1 MQKFKIITLGCKVN
15 QAESAGIARQLTDRR
30 AAAEADDG
38 SVTLCII
45 NTCTVTGKASMQSR
59 QAVRQAQRTYPNA
72 RIVVTG
78 CYAQTAPDEINSIP
92 GVDLILGN
100 DGKHRIVEALGEP
113 ATDSPRTI
121 DQSVSSGLDQ
131 WIPGSPH
138 TDRARP
144 FVKIQDGCNAR
155 CSYCIVP
162 QARGGSRSLPME
174 DALLSIQRLARDGY
188 PEAVL
193 TGIHLGHYGLDLDPP
208 SDLLTLLK
216 QIRQQQRIPRIR
228 LSSIEPLELT
238 ADLIR
243 FTADAGDRP
252 AAICP
257 HLHIPL
263 QSGDDDILRRM
274 RRPYTSDFFR
284 ELVQQIRQHLPDAS
298 LGVDVLVG
306 FPGETDAAF
315 ERTCEFLQ
323 QLSVT
328 YLHVFPFSRRKGT
341 AADRMPDQVPAG
353 VLKRRCHRVRSI
365 GFEKKLAYYNKFHDK
380 ILEVV
385 VESVADADTG
395 MMKGTSANYIPV
407 SFTGHTKQ
415 LRTIVSV
422 RVDRVDTT
430 GFVFGTVVT

>member
-15 QAESAGIARQLTDRR
+15 QAESAGIARQLKDRYG
-30 AAAEADDG
+30 AVEADGG

-59 QAVRQAQRTYPNA
+59 QAVRQALRTYPDA
-72 RIVVTG
+72 RVVVTG
-78 CYAQTAPDEINSIP
+78 CYAQTAPQEIDGIS

-100 DGKHRIVEALGEP
+100 DGKHRIVEEIGMPP
-113 ATDSPRTI
+113 ADLLKKTNE
-121 DQSVSSGLDQ
+121 SVSSGNKQ
-131 WIPGSPH
+131 WIPGSH
-138 TDRARP
+138 QTDRARP

-162 QARGGSRSLPME
+162 LARGASRSLPMK
-174 DALLSIQRLARDGY
+174 DALLAIQHLAEDGY

-216 QIRQQQRIPRIR
+216 NIRQQKTIQRVR

-257 HLHIPL
+257 HFHIPL
-263 QSGDDDILRRM
+263 QSGDDDVLRRM

-284 ELVQQIRQHLPDAS
+284 ELVQEIRQHLPEAS

-306 FPGETDAAF
+306 FPGETEAAF
-315 ERTCEFLQ
+315 QRTCEFLQ
-323 QLSVT
+323 QLPVT

-341 AADRMPDQVPAG
+341 AAYQMPNQVPTP
-353 VLKRRCHRVRSI
+353 VLKTRCRQIRSI
-365 GFEKKLAYYNKFHDK
+365 GFDKKLAYYNQFHDK

-385 VESVADADTG
+385 VESFVDADTG
-395 MMKGTSANYIPV
+395 LMKGTSANYIPV
-407 SFTGHTKQ
+407 NFTGHANQ

-422 RVDRVDTT
+422 RVDRVDPS
-430 GFVFGTVVT
+430 GFVSGTIVS

>member
-15 QAESAGIARQLTDRR
+15 QAESAGIARQLRDRY
-30 AAAEADDG
+30 AAAGADDEP
-38 SVTLCII
+38 VNLCII

-59 QAVRQAQRTYPNA
+59 QAVRQALRAYPKA

-78 CYAQTAPDEINSIP
+78 CYAQTAPDDISSIP

-100 DGKHRIVEALGEP
+100 DGKHRIVQEIGRQSA
-113 ATDSPRTI
+113 DSQNRIPG
-121 DQSVSSGLDQ
+121 SASSGMDH
-131 WIPGSPH
+131 WIPGSPQE
-138 TDRARP
+138 DRARA

-162 QARGGSRSLPME
+162 TARGASRSLPVA
-174 DALLSIQRLARDGY
+174 DALQSIQRLAEDGY

-216 QIRQQQRIPRIR
+216 YIRQQQYIQRVR
-228 LSSIEPLELT
+228 LSSIEPPELT

-243 FTADAGDRP
+243 FTAGASDRP

-257 HLHIPL
+257 HFHIPL
-263 QSGDDDILRRM
+263 QSGDNEILRRM
-274 RRPYTSDFFR
+274 HRPYTREFFQD
-284 ELVQQIRQHLPDAS
+284 LVQEIRHHLPDAS
-298 LGVDVLVG
+298 LGIDVLVG

-315 ERTCEFLQ
+315 ENTCELLQ
-323 QLSVT
+323 QLPVT

-341 AADRMPDQVPAG
+341 AAEHMPDQVPPAT
-353 VLKRRCHRVRSI
+353 LKARCRRIRYI
-365 GFEKKLAYYNKFHDK
+365 GFNKKLAYYNRFHDK

-385 VESVADADTG
+385 VESFADAATG
-395 MMKGTSANYIPV
+395 QMKGTSANYIPV
-407 SFTGHTKQ
+407 TFTGHTKQ

-422 RVDRVDTT
+422 RVDRIDPS
-430 GFVFGTVVT
+430 GFVFGTVVP

>member
-15 QAESAGIARQLTDRR
+15 QAESAGIARQLKDRY
-30 AAAEADDG
+30 AAVEADDG
-38 SVTLCII
+38 PVSLCII

-59 QAVRQAQRTYPNA
+59 QAVRQALRTYPNA

-78 CYAQTAPDEINSIP
+78 CYAQTAPDEIGSIP

-100 DGKHRIVEALGEP
+100 DGKHRIAEAIGQP
-113 ATDSPRTI
+113 SADSRNI
-121 DQSVSSGLDQ
+121 IHKSISSDMDR
-131 WIPGSPH
+131 WIPGSPQI
-138 TDRARP
+138 DRARP

-162 QARGGSRSLPME
+162 RARGASRSLPME
-174 DALLSIQRLARDGY
+174 DALLSIQHLAEDGY

-193 TGIHLGHYGLDLDPP
+193 TGIHLGHYGLDFDPP

-216 QIRQQQRIPRIR
+216 HIRQQRCIQRVR
-228 LSSIEPLELT
+228 LSSVEPLELT
-238 ADLIR
+238 TDLIR
-243 FTADAGDRP
+243 FAAGASDRP

-257 HLHIPL
+257 HFHIPL
-263 QSGDDDILRRM
+263 QSGDNDILRRM
-274 RRPYTSDFFR
+274 RRPYTSEFFR
-284 ELVQQIRQHLPDAS
+284 DLVQEIRQYLPDAS

-315 ERTCEFLQ
+315 ERTCELLQ
-323 QLSVT
+323 QLPVT

-341 AADRMPDQVPAG
+341 PAEHMPDQVPTA
-353 VLKRRCHRVRSI
+353 VLKTRCRQIRSI
-365 GFEKKLAYYNKFHDK
+365 GFNKKLAYYNQFHDK

-385 VESVADADTG
+385 VESFADAATG

-407 SFTGHTKQ
+407 NFNGHTNQ

-422 RVDRVDTT
+422 RVDRVDPS
-430 GFVFGTVVT
+430 GFVFGTVVS